1 MNNFDLKN
9 IECFVFDTDGT
20 IYLGNKLI
28 DGAKELFNY
37 FDKNNIKY
45 YFLTN
50 NSSKTSKLYFK
61 KLFRLGINN
70 IKEDQIITS
79 GDITI
84 DYIKK
89 IKKNPRIYLV
99 GTKELEGQF
108 RTSGIKL
115 TVEMNENIDF
125 VVVGFDTSFEYRKA
139 MIACKY
145 ISKGVPFIATNKDI
159 KCPIGD
165 EEFIP
170 DCGSIVKMIEAVTGI
185 NPKFI
190 GKPSKESA
198 DYLLNKAN
206 VPKDKIA
213 IVGDRLYT
221 DIAMGFNNGIC
232 SILVLSG
239 ETKLIDLETYEI
251 APDFVFNSIKDI
263 FKELYIFKK

>member
-1 MNNFDLKN
+1 MNNFNLKN
-9 IECFVFDTDGT
+9 IKCFVFDTDGT
-20 IYLGNKLI
+20 IYLGNDLI
-28 DGAKELFNY
+28 NGAKELFNY
-37 FDKNNIKY
+37 FDKNNIKF

-50 NSSKTSKLYFK
+50 NSSKTSKLYFE

-70 IKEDQIITS
+70 IKEEQIITS

-89 IKKNPRIYLV
+89 IKKKPRIYLV

-108 RTSGIKL
+108 RNSGINL
-115 TVEMNENIDF
+115 IVEMNENIDF

-145 ISKGVPFIATNKDI
+145 ISKGIPFIATNKDI

-170 DCGSIVKMIEAVTGI
+170 DCGSIVKMIEAVTNI
-185 NPKFI
+185 KPKFI
-190 GKPSKESA
+190 GKPSKKTV

-206 VPKDKIA
+206 VPKSKIA

-239 ETKLIDLETYEI
+239 ETKMRNLKNSKIV
-251 APDFVFNSIKDI
+251 PDFI
-263 FKELYIFKK
+263 FDNVYKMYEKLNKF